1 MYSASSMFYL
11 AKQTLAILYSASV
24 HMFGFA
30 NGAKPLSLIGFSSIS
45 CWLSFSSISLA
56 PHFML
61 RAASVAACTWQPI
74 PATRIHLGPP
84 TSLLLGELA
93 LSSSSSSS
101 SSKSPLSPPSGAAPR
116 PRATCVQLPGAKT
129 PGEGDT
135 RDTRRHKRAMSPHF
149 FIGLSFSLQFCKDT
163 KRDWEDTREKEANY
177 VLTKTLRFL
186 PTIRHV
192 QAHFPTPVDN

>member
-1 MYSASSMFYL
+1 MFYL
-11 AKQTLAILYSASV
+11 AKQTLAILYSASA

-30 NGAKPLSLIGFSSIS
+30 NGAKPLSLIGFLKHI
-45 CWLSFSSISLA
+45 LLIEFSKHLLA

-93 LSSSSSSS
+93 LSSSSSSSSS

-163 KRDWEDTREKEANY
+163 KRD
-177 VLTKTLRFL
+177 
-186 PTIRHV
+186 
-192 QAHFPTPVDN
+192 